1 MPSSGLRGGR
11 GAGSRGAG
19 GTPGEG
25 LEPAV
30 TRGPA
35 VVVCPSS
42 RRVETSSAGR
52 KGGHDGEGPGRE
64 EEESFCSLHLP
75 GKGDG
80 RLPRKA
86 ASNPVAMETRLQL
99 PNTPGERR
107 ASRPT
112 SASAGMLSGAGSGG
126 GGSVDPPP
134 RRAQSVPVGHT
145 GAEDTLPVKPGAA
158 ACPRRVCLG
167 PRRSRVMRAEADTAP
182 DPGRLQSSSHRPTGS
197 GQDRGPHA
205 AWAPRVCQARGRARR
220 EYTPTRGTRLCTL
233 LPGSTDV
240 HKEVTRRSG
249 HRTSRSVVIWGR
261 VV

>member
-1 MPSSGLRGGR
+1 MMGR
-11 GAGSRGAG
+11 GRAGKRKKASVPFTYPGRGMAAFPERQPA
-19 GTPGEG
+19 TPLPWRPG
-25 LEPAV
+25 
-30 TRGPA
+30 
-35 VVVCPSS
+35 CSS
-42 RRVETSSAGR
+42 PTPLGR
-52 KGGHDGEGPGRE
+52 EGPPVPPQPVQGCCRE
-64 EEESFCSLHLP
+64 L
-75 GKGDG
+75 GVGVG
-80 RLPRKA
+80 A
-86 ASNPVAMETRLQL
+86 AWT
-99 PNTPGERR
+99 
-107 ASRPT
+107 
-112 SASAGMLSGAGSGG
+112 
-126 GGSVDPPP
+126 PPP